1 MASLFLMLGLLGVVV
16 TIGGIVSF
24 FSLFTSNSKDTKIRD
39 IEHETNKLSLEI
51 TRLSTRLDVLKKSVD
66 NQAQQAPTPQISALK
81 VDAPAIVVEPTIEAD
96 GVIALQAPLVPEDDL
111 TAQALAAADS
121 ESIPST
127 EPVLTNTNT
136 GQTSTK
142 PPTPVA
148 IKPVYTR
155 PPIKP
160 AEPNFIERGITYAK
174 DWLFGGN
181 TLVRSGIVILFIG
194 VSFLLKYAAERT
206 QVPIELRLMGIVL
219 GGIALL
225 VVGWRLRDKR
235 PQYSWALQGGGIGIL
250 YLTIFAALK
259 LYQLIPAGPAFALL
273 AIVAFL
279 SAFIA
284 VKQSAMPLAIL
295 GFTGGFLAPVLTSTG
310 QGSHVGLF
318 SYYLVLNLAIAFVA
332 FHKSWRPLN
341 ILGWAFTF
349 IIGTLWGAKN
359 YTPEHF
365 ATTEPF
371 LIIFFLLFTGIAV
384 LFAHRQATK
393 ASDYVDATL
402 VFGTPLV
409 AFSLQYALLR
419 DSHFGLAYSALAL
432 GIFYIGLAWW
442 VLTRK
447 RETLKFLGE
456 CFVALGIG
464 FITLTL
470 PLALDGRWTSAA
482 WAVEGVGLLWVGLKQ
497 KRTFPALSGLALQL
511 LGAGAFVFGWG
522 LTGHTGIAS
531 QNMFLGVGFIA
542 LAGWACGALLNAYR
556 PNKLD
561 NFSMPLAFW
570 GWLWWVASG
579 LTAIDEMMPSK
590 TFAHAGLIFVA
601 FTSLLLPFVA
611 HKFKWQRLSSLSTL
625 LLPAMMLAV
634 FWEVITSLFISN
646 YSIFEHYGFIAWP
659 LAFTSYAW
667 LISRDFVPNKAWL
680 RAPLLW
686 LMAAIGIIEWQHQ
699 FGQYV
704 RESHVWGDIGWGIA
718 PMLIIGAVTY
728 WQFSKNQL
736 SGTKLDSARTWAWV
750 GSLPLMAGV
759 ILWYL
764 FMSLNSSGNAA
775 PLPYITLLNP
785 LDIALAGALLLLLI
799 WQRAVSKHLGKL
811 QHINPIL
818 AGVMA
823 FALLNGMLLRTLH
836 HWAGTPF
843 QWASIFTNSTVQ
855 MSFTFLWGITAFALM
870 LLAHKRA
877 QRQLWIVGAGLMGV
891 VVAKLFLLDLA
902 QTGSVERIA
911 SFIGAGLMLLVMGY
925 FAPIPPA
932 NKSTQAANLVKE

>member
-482 WAVEGVGLLWVGLKQ
+482 WAIEGVGLLWVGLKQ

-561 NFSMPLAFW
+561 SFSMPLAFW

-579 LTAIDEMMPSK
+579 LTA
-590 TFAHAGLIFVA
+590 
-601 FTSLLLPFVA
+601 
-611 HKFKWQRLSSLSTL
+611 
-625 LLPAMMLAV
+625 
-634 FWEVITSLFISN
+634 
-646 YSIFEHYGFIAWP
+646 
-659 LAFTSYAW
+659 
-667 LISRDFVPNKAWL
+667 
-680 RAPLLW
+680 
-686 LMAAIGIIEWQHQ
+686 
-699 FGQYV
+699 
-704 RESHVWGDIGWGIA
+704 
-718 PMLIIGAVTY
+718 
-728 WQFSKNQL
+728 
-736 SGTKLDSARTWAWV
+736 
-750 GSLPLMAGV
+750 
-759 ILWYL
+759 
-764 FMSLNSSGNAA
+764 
-775 PLPYITLLNP
+775 
-785 LDIALAGALLLLLI
+785 
-799 WQRAVSKHLGKL
+799 
-811 QHINPIL
+811 
-818 AGVMA
+818 
-823 FALLNGMLLRTLH
+823 
-836 HWAGTPF
+836 
-843 QWASIFTNSTVQ
+843 
-855 MSFTFLWGITAFALM
+855 
-870 LLAHKRA
+870 
-877 QRQLWIVGAGLMGV
+877 
-891 VVAKLFLLDLA
+891 
-902 QTGSVERIA
+902 
-911 SFIGAGLMLLVMGY
+911 
-925 FAPIPPA
+925 
-932 NKSTQAANLVKE
+932 